1 MTASGS
7 NVFLDLNPST
17 PPIGAEYAAFGVPIP
32 KQKRIELFSS
42 DDWEA
47 FTEEWALSLKH
58 QYYSV
63 KRHSGSG
70 DKGLDV
76 VGMHTSDQMVDGYDN
91 YQCKHYES
99 ALAPSDIWIELAKV
113 IFYTMRG
120 DHPIPSSYYFV
131 APKGIGTKLLK
142 FLGDSQK
149 LKNGLKEN
157 WSTHCAKKI
166 TTENVDLT
174 EDIIEYIDEF
184 DFSIFKSKSSAELIE
199 GHSKT
204 SFHSV
209 RFGGG
214 LPHRP
219 SHVVPKTEQIEETRY
234 TEQLIDAYS
243 DNSKKN
249 VTRDNLGAFAKDY
262 QIQRER
268 FYSAEAL
275 KNFARDSVPPGTFDE
290 LLNEAFNAVY
300 DTAVGDHACGLNRM
314 RAVLSQSTA
323 ASFSSS
329 PLISR
334 ILEQDKKGMCHQL
347 ANENRLKWVP

>member
-1 MTASGS
+1 MTASDS
-7 NVFLDLNPST
+7 NVFSDLNPKT
-17 PPIGAEYAAFGVPIP
+17 PAIGAEYVAFGVPIP

-47 FTEEWALSLKH
+47 FTEEWGLSLEH

-63 KRHSGSG
+63 KRHSSSG

-76 VGMHTSDQMVDGYDN
+76 VGMHVSDQMADGYDN
-91 YQCKHYES
+91 YQCKHYKA
-99 ALAPSDIWIELAKV
+99 ALAPSDIWVELAKV

-120 DHPIPSSYYFV
+120 DHPVPSSYYFV

-142 FLGDSQK
+142 LLGDSEK
-149 LKNGLKEN
+149 LKSGLKDN
-157 WSTHCAKKI
+157 WSAYCAKNI
-166 TTENVDLT
+166 TNNEVELT
-174 EDIIEYIDEF
+174 EEIIEYIDHF

-204 SFHSV
+204 PFHSV

-214 LPHRP
+214 LPQRP
-219 SHVVPKTEQIEETRY
+219 SHVVPETQQIEETRY
-234 TEQLIDAYS
+234 TEQLTEAYS
-243 DNSKKN
+243 DNSKTD

-300 DTAVGDHACGLNRM
+300 DTAVSDHPCGLNRM
-314 RAVLSQSTA
+314 RAVLSQSTVA
-323 ASFSSS
+323 TFSSS

-347 ANENRLKWVP
+347 ANENKLKWVP